1 MSSFTNRPGTSVL
14 MGIFLACVLTTLVFS
29 NSTAL
34 ADTKP
39 RIGNEVPT
47 LVETIYN
54 FEEYVRPKYRVYA
67 DTYYNIEEEELRTEF
82 ASEVLVRDFT
92 VGLYPLVNF
101 DEKEMEELK
110 FEVKYDIELNSFIVK
125 PYGEMAWDEDLEHS
139 ESTLGFKVS
148 KTF

>member
-1 MSSFTNRPGTSVL
+1 MSRPGTSVL

-82 ASEVLVRDFT
+82 ASEVLV
-92 VGLYPLVNF
+92 
-101 DEKEMEELK
+101 E
-110 FEVKYDIELNSFIVK
+110 I
-125 PYGEMAWDEDLEHS
+125 
-139 ESTLGFKVS
+139 
-148 KTF
+148 